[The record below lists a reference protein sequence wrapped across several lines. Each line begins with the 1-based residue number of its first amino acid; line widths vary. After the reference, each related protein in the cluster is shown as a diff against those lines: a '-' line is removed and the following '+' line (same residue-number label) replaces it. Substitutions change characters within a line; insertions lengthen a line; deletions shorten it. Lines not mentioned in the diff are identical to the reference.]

1 MWGGE
6 RRRIESWVDEG
17 RDGEGGEG
25 EEESGRGQPWGKGE
39 ARRRF
44 VPLCARCVCWWCQAV
59 QFYQHCLALAE
70 GIEDEAKQGEVLEA
84 LGQTNYQLGD
94 NERALYW
101 MELACK
107 LYDSNEHKVG
117 AHHHDTQPH
126 HTRMPECSHAHP
138 PVQPFDLSPLPDLPS
153 SPFLPAYPPC
163 IHPLALPPNHTS
175 PPPFPPTQEG
185 KINAHYFFGKLLA
198 ECGSWTKAVEHMEVA
213 RDLVEAGSKTYA
225 RVVGDIG
232 FSLVQLGER
241 EKGLGMLM
249 EMLQLAAELG
259 DATRLISPLD
269 LTSP

>member
-1 MWGGE
+1 
-6 RRRIESWVDEG
+6 
-17 RDGEGGEG
+17 
-25 EEESGRGQPWGKGE
+25 
-39 ARRRF
+39 
-44 VPLCARCVCWWCQAV
+44 AV

-107 LYDSNEHKVG
+107 LYDSNEHK
-117 AHHHDTQPH
+117 
-126 HTRMPECSHAHP
+126 
-138 PVQPFDLSPLPDLPS
+138 
-153 SPFLPAYPPC
+153 
-163 IHPLALPPNHTS
+163 
-175 PPPFPPTQEG
+175 EG

-198 ECGSWTKAVEHMEVA
+198 ECGSWTKAVVHMEVA

-259 DATRLISPLD
+259 DATRLISPRD